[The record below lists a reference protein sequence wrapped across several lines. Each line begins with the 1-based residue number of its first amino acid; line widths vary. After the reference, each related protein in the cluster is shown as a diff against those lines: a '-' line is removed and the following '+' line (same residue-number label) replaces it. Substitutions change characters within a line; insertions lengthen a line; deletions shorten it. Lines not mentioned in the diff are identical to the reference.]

1 MNKALM
7 VISLLVLLCFTF
19 SCQQA
24 GEGITEE
31 EAKVLFNKGY
41 EMWNEG
47 NMDIVDEIIAPE
59 YVIYSD
65 PHDPYENQ
73 TLGHATYKKRVL
85 ETRSA
90 TPDIKFTNEDTII
103 KGDKVVD
110 RWTMSGTNIRTGK
123 KYSVT
128 GMTIYHVVDGK
139 LKGHWQNVDKLG
151 LYQQLGFTL
160 TPPKPPE
167 SAVEKN

>member
-65 PHDPYENQ
+65 PHD
-73 TLGHATYKKRVL
+73 TH
-85 ETRSA
+85 
-90 TPDIKFTNEDTII
+90 
-103 KGDKVVD
+103 
-110 RWTMSGTNIRTGK
+110 GK
-123 KYSVT
+123 K
-128 GMTIYHVVDGK
+128 IFCDGNDH
-139 LKGHWQNVDKLG
+139 LPCCRWQIKR
-151 LYQQLGFTL
+151 TL
-160 TPPKPPE
+160 AE
-167 SAVEKN
+167 RG